1 MPEGVDVVVEDG
13 IATIDFVDPAK
24 KGPGIEALL
33 LAGGPVSDPL
43 TRTGPRELYQTTEEN
58 ARAAGLLDEPVEA
71 FNWPDTSSATDVS
84 GFVETPG
91 QSARNLHAQEVRTG
105 SYADAYGGTTVVT
118 QDDGSTVEVGEFV
131 QPIALEAPELETVQL
146 SQAEYSAL
154 SDAGELEP
162 GKVYM
167 VATEVQPGETAELVG
182 EDTGGPHTE
191 LPVIDNPDGTTEL
204 TPPQES
210 SVAER
215 PEPAQGGEIVA
226 SPDDADTVSVELS
239 PGGPVN
245 DLTVGPVEVAVEQP
259 SAPAESAPTGYEDGK
274 PDSDWSRPAMEK
286 YATEK
291 LGFADASQAAY
302 SNRAKLLAAINE
314 EIARREAAEQA
325 E

>member
-1 MPEGVDVVVEDG
+1 MPEGVDVVVADG
-13 IATIDFVDPAK
+13 VATIDFVDPSK
-24 KGPGIEALL
+24 KGPGLAALT
-33 LAGGPVSDPL
+33 ASGEPVNPL
-43 TRTGPRELYQTTEEN
+43 TRSGPRRLYETSEAN

-91 QSARNLHAQEVRTG
+91 PSARNLHAQEVRTG
-105 SYADAYGGTTVVT
+105 TYADAYGGTTVIT
-118 QDDGSTVEVGEFV
+118 NGDGSTTEVGA
-131 QPIALEAPELETVQL
+131 PTGLDAPELEAVQL

-167 VATEVQPGETAELVG
+167 VATEVQPGETAELVS

-191 LPVIDNPDGTTEL
+191 LPVIDNQDGTTEL
-204 TPPQES
+204 TPPAFDDGGVVS
-210 SVAER
+210 GAAELTNTGDAETVSL
-215 PEPAQGGEIVA
+215 PP
-226 SPDDADTVSVELS
+226 ADTEIPADEAAAVVDGAGVEHTGTL
-239 PGGPVN
+239 PVK
-245 DLTVGPVEVAVEQP
+245 EQP
-259 SAPAESAPTGYEDGK
+259 ATGYEDGK